1 VFETKS
7 ELDELQGLLDA
18 SFERSPGVRYSG
30 FDARHRLTAKGLAGF
45 KGIRLMAVASVNS
58 KGEPRAAP
66 RSAAFLHG
74 RFYLATNSEST
85 MVKRLSVNPAIG
97 FTYFE
102 NHLLI
107 MGHGTP
113 VPIRKGSPSFTE
125 LESEWV
131 EAFRGG
137 KDALDDVDMLLR
149 VDASHL
155 VAFAVHPEKY
165 PDAWGGKASTSKGR
179 KAGP

>member
-1 VFETKS
+1 MFETKS
-7 ELDELQGLLDA
+7 ELDELQRLLDVG
-18 SFERSPGVRYSG
+18 FDRSPGIRYSG

-74 RFYLATNSEST
+74 TFYLATNSGST

-113 VPIRKGSPSFTE
+113 VPIRKGTAGFRE
-125 LESEWV
+125 VESEWV
-131 EAFRGG
+131 EAF
-137 KDALDDVDMLLR
+137 
-149 VDASHL
+149 
-155 VAFAVHPEKY
+155 E
-165 PDAWGGKASTSKGR
+165 GR
-179 KAGP
+179 EGRAR